1 MGKIQLIDAD
11 TLYHKPIKHPKM
23 LVEGLFSNGLVTLS
37 GDSKIGKSW
46 LVLWLSLK
54 ISRGECVWN
63 LPTDQRDVVYLALED
78 KDWRVQDRLQ
88 KLTADPPTNLL
99 IGFSCGMIGEEL
111 EAQIE
116 DVMKVHP
123 KTGLIFIDTLQ
134 MVRDNANSKANA
146 YAQDYKDLSSIKKLA
161 DSYDICIFLI
171 HHNRKERDS
180 GNVFNNP
187 SGTMAITGVGDT
199 NMVLQKDE
207 RFGKNATLSITG
219 RDVEEKQMKLR
230 FENNVWEIVEEISAD
245 DLRKEKIPPFLFE
258 VVDMLLEK
266 HEFSGT
272 ITELMECVGQTD
284 LQPNVASRSISRFYN
299 DVFVPLGISYE
310 YHRTANARLICL
322 KLDDD
327 NDGNDDESRSEI
339 LASLVRERM
348 TDDAKPLLPQLSSQ
362 ASFASCEEVD
372 DDEELP
378 F

>member
-1 MGKIQLIDAD
+1 MEKIQLIDAD

-78 KDWRVQDRLQ
+78 KDWRVQDRMQ

-116 DVMKVHP
+116 DVMKDHP

-161 DSYDICIFLI
+161 DKYDICIFLI

-219 RDVEEKQMKLR
+219 RDVEEKQLKLR
-230 FENNVWEIVEEISAD
+230 FENNVWEIVEELSAD

-266 HEFSGT
+266 REFSGT
-272 ITELMECVGQTD
+272 ITELMECVNRTD

-322 KLDDD
+322 KLDDG

-348 TDDAKPLLPQLSSQ
+348 TDDADHSLPQLPSQ
-362 ASFASCEEVD
+362 ASFASWEEVD

>member
-78 KDWRVQDRLQ
+78 KDWRVQDRMQ

-116 DVMKVHP
+116 DVMKEHP

-134 MVRDNANSKANA
+134 MVRDNANCKANA

-161 DSYDICIFLI
+161 DKYDICIFLI

-219 RDVEEKQMKLR
+219 RDVEEKQLKLR
-230 FENNVWEIVEEISAD
+230 FENNVWEIVEELSAD

-272 ITELMECVGQTD
+272 ITELMECVGRTD

-322 KLDDD
+322 KLDDG

-348 TDDAKPLLPQLSSQ
+348 TNDADHSLPDSPSQ
-362 ASFASCEEVD
+362 ASFASWEEVD

>member
-1 MGKIQLIDAD
+1 MEKIQLIDAD

-78 KDWRVQDRLQ
+78 KDWRVQDRMQ

-116 DVMKVHP
+116 DVMKDHP
-123 KTGLIFIDTLQ
+123 KTGLIFLDTLQ

-161 DSYDICIFLI
+161 DRYDICIFLI

-219 RDVEEKQMKLR
+219 RDVEEKQLKLR
-230 FENNVWEIVEEISAD
+230 FENNVWEIVEELSAD

-266 HEFSGT
+266 REFSGT
-272 ITELMECVGQTD
+272 ITELMECVNRTD

-322 KLDDD
+322 KLDDG

-348 TDDAKPLLPQLSSQ
+348 TGDGNPLLPDSSSQ
-362 ASFASCEEVD
+362 ASFASWEEVD

>member
-78 KDWRVQDRLQ
+78 KDWRVQDRMQ

-116 DVMKVHP
+116 DVMKEHP

-134 MVRDNANSKANA
+134 MVRDNANCKANA

-161 DSYDICIFLI
+161 DKYDICIFLI

-219 RDVEEKQMKLR
+219 RDVEEKQLKLR
-230 FENNVWEIVEEISAD
+230 FENNVWEIVEELSAD

-272 ITELMECVGQTD
+272 ITELMECVGRTD

-322 KLDDD
+322 KLDDG

-348 TDDAKPLLPQLSSQ
+348 TNDADHSLPDPPSQ
-362 ASFASCEEVD
+362 SSFASWEEVD
-372 DDEELP
+372 EDEELP